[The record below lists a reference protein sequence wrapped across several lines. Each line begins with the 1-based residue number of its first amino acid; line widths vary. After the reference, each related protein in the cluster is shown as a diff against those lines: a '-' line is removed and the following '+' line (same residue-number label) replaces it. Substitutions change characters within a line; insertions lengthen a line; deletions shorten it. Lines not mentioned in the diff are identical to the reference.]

1 MTARV
6 LAIMGSG
13 ETAPTMVKV
22 HRAVVSRVPAEP
34 AGIVLDTPFG
44 FQMNGDEL
52 AARTLT
58 YFADSV
64 GVVLEVAGLRSAQDL
79 HGPAGDAI
87 IARLAATPFVFSGPG
102 SPTYALRN
110 WKGTLVPAL
119 LHEKLAL
126 GGAVTFSSAAAL
138 TLGAFTVPVY
148 EIYKV
153 GEAPRWEP
161 GLDLLQTVDHRL
173 HAAVIPH
180 FDNAEGGTHD
190 TRFCYLGEQRLA
202 QLERELPDDAFV
214 LGVDE
219 HTALVIDLDAGESSV
234 AGLGGVTIRVHGR
247 SSVLPSGSTASI
259 TEILNL
265 ADDLRRHRVATGRPG
280 DHTTVGTTEPDGV
293 GAGAGAGAGADRASG
308 PRTGDNQ
315 SDRGTT
321 TAGTHQPGTRDP
333 AEDSRPAAAG
343 APGRQGAAMPGA
355 GSPLV
360 RAART
365 LQEQF
370 RQARAAGDAP
380 AMVAA
385 IADLESELWGWRS
398 DPTQSDEQDRVRATL
413 RSMVTELGEV
423 AREGTRNPAE
433 VVGPY
438 IDLALLLRAAARTDR
453 RFADADAIRDRL
465 GMLGV
470 EVRDTADG
478 ASWVLRGG
486 TSTPLPR

>member
-44 FQMNGDEL
+44 FQMNADEL

-119 LHEKLAL
+119 LREKLAL

-153 GEAPRWEP
+153 GEAPRWEA
-161 GLDLLQTVDHRL
+161 GIDLLQSVDHRL
-173 HAAVIPH
+173 HTAVVPH

-190 TRFCYLGEQRLA
+190 TRFCYLGELRLA
-202 QLERELPDDAFV
+202 QLERELPDDTFV

-219 HTALVIDLDAGESSV
+219 HTALVVDLDAGESSV
-234 AGLGGVTIRVHGR
+234 AGLGGVTIRVRGR

-259 TEILNL
+259 TEVLHV
-265 ADDLRRHRVATGRPG
+265 ADDLRRHRVGIGRPG
-280 DHTTVGTTEPDGV
+280 DHTTVGLTDPDGD
-293 GAGAGAGAGADRASG
+293 GADRASG
-308 PRTGDNQ
+308 HRTSDNL
-315 SDRGTT
+315 SVRGTT
-321 TAGTHQPGTRDP
+321 TGGTHGPGTRDP
-333 AEDSRPAAAG
+333 AEEGGPGAAG
-343 APGRQGAAMPGA
+343 ASAGPSPAVPGA
-355 GSPLV
+355 GNPLL
-360 RAART
+360 RAARS

-385 IADLESELWGWRS
+385 ITDLESELWGWRS

-423 AREGTRNPAE
+423 ATEGTRNPAE

-438 IDLALLLRAAARTDR
+438 IDLALLLRATARTDR
-453 RFADADAIRDRL
+453 RFADADAIRERL
-465 GMLGV
+465 VALGV

-478 ASWVLRGG
+478 ATWVLPSSP
-486 TSTPLPR
+486 STPQPGDPSRPW